1 MIPSFRRFGFMT
13 KYFHG
18 LLTNTMHDFV
28 VSLFWH
34 FRLGIYLVLQTIIK
48 FIHIIFFILSF
59 IMFVSCF
66 CRNEMSIVI
75 RPLTRMH
82 FNAQCLFLRTITTV
96 EINAFLKLCFL
107 CSKPICLFHLF
118 IYLWRE
124 IIEKDLLL
132 RQLTAIIWCT
142 YWHFSYRFSP
152 DILKNHLPQFVM
164 FKKPRR

>member
-1 MIPSFRRFGFMT
+1 MIPSFRRFGFMN

-96 EINAFLKLCFL
+96 EINAFLKLYFL

-118 IYLWRE
+118 ICGGKLLRKIYYL
-124 IIEKDLLL
+124 DSLLL
-132 RQLTAIIWCT
+132 SFDVLTNISLIDFHQTFWKT
-142 YWHFSYRFSP
+142 TFHS
-152 DILKNHLPQFVM
+152 L
-164 FKKPRR
+164 